1 MESEVDVLIVSRRIE
16 NKRALLRTLEG
27 LPVNTF
33 SASTIF
39 QALEFLATH
48 PLAVI
53 LCEERLPDGSYRE
66 LLTSLPS
73 SPQMNRFIVV
83 QCTGEWEEYLEALRL
98 GAAEVLECRCNLRT
112 LISPFRRHAI
122 DAEPEPLLNGT
133 SSEHSIL
140 FRTGVQ
146 IATGAS
152 IFDRF
157 HRLFFPCCEAHL
169 VSTASMSEG

>member
-1 MESEVDVLIVSRRIE
+1 MESEVDVLIVSSRIE
-16 NKRALLRTLEG
+16 NKRTLLRSLEG
-27 LPVNTF
+27 LPVNTC

-53 LCEERLPDGSYRE
+53 FCEERLPDGSYRE

-98 GAAEVLECRCNLRT
+98 GAAEVLRAPLQST
-112 LISPFRRHAI
+112 DIDIALFHAMRQGRENQAMA
-122 DAEPEPLLNGT
+122 AE
-133 SSEHSIL
+133 
-140 FRTGVQ
+140 
-146 IATGAS
+146 A
-152 IFDRF
+152 
-157 HRLFFPCCEAHL
+157 
-169 VSTASMSEG
+169 